1 MNGFE
6 DFKFIKMSGA
16 GNTFLLV
23 DNRKSSLSSMP
34 ESLKHLAKSEIARRL
49 CSQHFG
55 VGADGFVFLEDSHN
69 LENAFRWDFYNSDGS
84 LAQMCGNASRCVA
97 RYYFD
102 FINSS
107 EKKFSFESVAGNI
120 QVELSDNNQVQV
132 RMPVVQV
139 FNMNLELR
147 MADGSFSSFSHL
159 NTGVPHLVQEL
170 EDISTPKKFLEQS
183 KFLRSHHGLPAEG
196 ANVTYYSIQ
205 SSDEISAITFERGV
219 EDFTLACGT
228 GAVAAA
234 YSYFSQ
240 TGVRWVKVK
249 MPGGR
254 LEVKFFENSDFP
266 IMSGPATYIA
276 EIKINTE
283 ALNVQS

>member
-1 MNGFE
+1 MSGFE
-6 DFKFIKMSGA
+6 DFRFVKMSGA

-23 DNRKSSLSSMP
+23 DNRKSALSSMP

-49 CSQHFG
+49 CSPHIG
-55 VGADGFVFLEDSHN
+55 IGADGFVFLEDSQN

-97 RYYFD
+97 RYYYD
-102 FINSS
+102 FINNA

-120 QVELSDNNQVQV
+120 QVELIDNNEVQV
-132 RMPVVQV
+132 RMPAVQIY
-139 FNMNLELR
+139 NMNLELR
-147 MADGSFSSFSHL
+147 MMDGSFSSFSHI
-159 NTGVPHLVQEL
+159 NTGVPHIVQEL
-170 EDISTPKKFLEQS
+170 GDISSPQKNLEQS
-183 KFLRSHHGLPAEG
+183 KFLRGHHGLPAEG
-196 ANVTYYSIQ
+196 ANVTYYSTV

-219 EDFTLACGT
+219 EGFTLACGT

-234 YSYFSQ
+234 YTYFSK

-249 MPGGR
+249 MPGGK
-254 LEVKFFENSDFP
+254 LEVKFFENSEFP

-276 EIKINTE
+276 EIKVNTE
-283 ALNVQS
+283 ALSVQS